1 MEKYNRIGPKKKSAR
16 MIASEFRKATG
27 KSIDPAFVHWLA
39 DKKKF
44 QKFHYGKETYYASN
58 LRTVVD
64 ANYYTM
70 YPIFLK
76 EKEQKKL
83 EREKPRE
90 IDYDPDKWIE
100 GDTSPRFYVPEGRII
115 SIIRE
120 EIEETVRGVL
130 KANNP
135 NYVDLKTAINNFN
148 KWFKGSKVVEE
159 NGDPLLCYHGTPKG
173 GFTTFNTIEGVD
185 KKTKWQLLFGSHFTN
200 DMEQAKVYMGN
211 TKKKTKML
219 YTVFLSI
226 KNPLDITYG
235 KSVISK
241 PLTSDEEYAFSER
254 PELVDAI
261 KEVIPKRMLNKHRIN
276 DRYNEC
282 YHLWNLLN
290 DMTPF
295 QARKVVE
302 QLGYDG
308 IKYDARYL
316 SGVYGYN
323 RSERR
328 DVSWIA
334 FYPNQIKSACNNNGM
349 FDPNSGNINE

>member
-1 MEKYNRIGPKKKSAR
+1 MKILDPRTIARDIAKAYNLPTVPKPEVIHRFAKLKGFGFKRAGGLR
-16 MIASEFRKATG
+16 GYAENIKTAIAQ
-27 KSIDPAFVHWLA
+27 DPDGF
-39 DKKKF
+39 KRCY
-44 QKFHYGKETYYASN
+44 QSN
-58 LRTVVD
+58 PDYD
-64 ANYYTM
+64 ANKY
-70 YPIFLK
+70 I
-76 EKEQKKL
+76 E
-83 EREKPRE
+83 
-90 IDYDPDKWIE
+90 PDR
-100 GDTSPRFYVPEGRII
+100 TPRFNESRVIEII
-115 SIIRE
+115 KE

-148 KWFKGSKVVEE
+148 KWFKGSKVVED

-241 PLTSDEEYAFSER
+241 PLTSDEEYALSER

-308 IKYDARYL
+308 IKYDARYV

-349 FDPNSGNINE
+349 FDPNSDNINE